1 MTIPKATSV
10 TVWADRDR
18 NESHVLLQY
27 VTDDLIAGERYKQAD
42 VCTVGGYYLLYH
54 GTCQLDRYVEVGT
67 IYTKLSR
74 YDDDE
79 E

>member
-1 MTIPKATSV
+1 MTIPKATGV

-18 NESHVLLQY
+18 NESYVLLQY

-54 GTCQLDRYVEVGT
+54 GTC
-67 IYTKLSR
+67 
-74 YDDDE
+74 
-79 E
+79 